1 MMHSGFVALVGRSN
15 VGKSTL
21 INRMVGET
29 VSIVTRKPQTTRERI
44 LGIKTGDQGQ
54 MVLIDTPGIHQ
65 KTPHRLNVRMNQQ
78 ARAAFGQADVIVW
91 IIDTLSWRKDDE
103 QLLKLILQQN
113 KPVIVAL
120 NKVDQVKDKAQ
131 LLPRIE
137 KLSAESKAKAVVPI
151 SALKGQNIKELEK
164 VIYQY
169 LPEGEYLFPAD
180 QISDKSEKFMA
191 AEIIREKLMIHLGQ
205 ELPFSVNVL
214 IDEFKTEKS
223 LLKIQ
228 ATIIVNKLGQKAIV
242 IGKNGEMLK
251 KIGTAAR
258 IRLEKFFGKKVFLQL
273 WVKVKENWVDRI
285 DE

>member
-21 INRMVGET
+21 INRLVGET

-44 LGIKTGDQGQ
+44 LGIKTTDQGQ

-65 KTPHRLNVRMNQQ
+65 KTPHRLNVAMNQQ

-91 IIDTLSWRKDDE
+91 IIDALSWRKDDE
-103 QLLKLILQQN
+103 QLLKLISQQN

-120 NKVDQVKDKAQ
+120 NKVDQIKDKAE

-137 KLSAESKAKAVVPI
+137 KLSAETKAKAVVPI
-151 SALKGQNIKELEK
+151 SALKDQNIEELEK

-169 LPEGEYLFPAD
+169 LPESDYLFPAE

-191 AEIIREKLMIHLGQ
+191 AEIIREKLIVHLGQ

-214 IDEFKTEKS
+214 IDEFKTEKE

-228 ATIIVNKLGQKAIV
+228 ATIIVNKPGQKAIV

-258 IRLEKFFGKKVFLQL
+258 IRLEKFFEKKVFLQL
-273 WVKVKENWVDRI
+273 WVKVKEDWVDRVTL
-285 DE
+285 